1 MKQTEKM
8 NLWTLQV
15 AIRKEIARKTNLL
28 KKIELMIIHQ
38 TKQGMH
44 NV

>member
-1 MKQTEKM
+1 MKQTKEM

-28 KKIELMIIHQ
+28 KRIEKMIIHQ
-38 TKQGMH
+38 TRQGMH